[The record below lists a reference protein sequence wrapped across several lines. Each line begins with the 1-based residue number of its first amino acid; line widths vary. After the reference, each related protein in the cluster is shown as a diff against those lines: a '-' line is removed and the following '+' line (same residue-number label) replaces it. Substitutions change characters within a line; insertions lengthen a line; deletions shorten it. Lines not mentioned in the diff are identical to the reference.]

1 MKTKKFL
8 FGILAVAIVFFVSC
22 SSKSEKT
29 ESESQSDA
37 IEEST
42 TEAVVEEIVKK
53 SYQLGGAVY
62 KYPITMNIDIEGS
75 QVKGTYYYNKRGP
88 NAKLY
93 LSGVYENGEMDLN
106 EIDEKGVPTGHFKG
120 TFEDGEFKGQFID
133 NKGKVLDFLAT
144 ESGASVAEVLSAF
157 EEGELPDDFDS
168 QPDYG
173 DEDGDP
179 RFDKFLDDY
188 AKFMDEYVKCINKMA
203 KNDPTAI
210 ANYAKMMA
218 KYAQITEEADRIKGS
233 MSISQLEKFNS
244 ITAKITDAMQS
255 VKQ

>member
-8 FGILAVAIVFFVSC
+8 FGILAVAIVLFVSC
-22 SSKSEKT
+22 SSKNEKT
-29 ESESQSDA
+29 ADSQSDV
-37 IEEST
+37 EESP

-62 KYPITMNIDIEGS
+62 KYPITMSIDIEGS

-120 TFEDGEFKGQFID
+120 TFVDGEFKGQFID
-133 NKGKVLDFLAT
+133 NKGKVLDFLVS

-157 EEGELPDDFDS
+157 EEGELPDEFDS
-168 QPDYG
+168 EPDYN
-173 DEDGDP
+173 DNAQGDP

-188 AKFMDEYVKCINKMA
+188 AKFMDDYIKCINKMA

-210 ANYAKMMA
+210 VNYAKMME
-218 KYAQITEEADRIKGS
+218 KYAELSAEADKIKGN
-233 MSISQLEKFNS
+233 MSISQLEKLNG
-244 ITAKITDAMQS
+244 ITEKIAAAMQS
-255 VKQ
+255 VNQ